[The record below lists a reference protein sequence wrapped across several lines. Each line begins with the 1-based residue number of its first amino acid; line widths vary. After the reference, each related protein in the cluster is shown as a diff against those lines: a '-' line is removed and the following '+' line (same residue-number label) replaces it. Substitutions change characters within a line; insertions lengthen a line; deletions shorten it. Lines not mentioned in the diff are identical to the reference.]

1 MSPAFDSINHQILL
15 DKLQDIGASVSVLE
29 WFRSYLTLRYQA
41 VRINTTPSDKLP
53 DISGVPQGS
62 ILGPLL
68 FSIYVNDLPSI
79 PENCLPQCYVDD
91 TKLLMSF
98 QRQDKEEVMTRMNK
112 DMLRIR
118 YWCFSNKLL
127 LHPEKTKLVV
137 FGRRQMKAKVNDFRL
152 SLLEKELEPVTVA
165 RDLGVMLDANLHR

>member
-1 MSPAFDSINHQILL
+1 MSTAFDSINHQILL
-15 DKLQDIGASVSVLE
+15 DKLQDIGASVSILE

-53 DISGVPQGS
+53 NISGVPQGS

-68 FSIYVNDLPSI
+68 FSIYVIDLPSI

-91 TKLLMSF
+91 TKLH
-98 QRQDKEEVMTRMNK
+98 
-112 DMLRIR
+112 
-118 YWCFSNKLL
+118 L

>member
-1 MSPAFDSINHQILL
+1 MSTAFDSINHQILL
-15 DKLQDIGASVSVLE
+15 DKLQDIGASVSVVE

-98 QRQDKEEVMTRMNK
+98 QRRDKEVVMTRMN
-112 DMLRIR
+112 
-118 YWCFSNKLL
+118 
-127 LHPEKTKLVV
+127 
-137 FGRRQMKAKVNDFRL
+137 
-152 SLLEKELEPVTVA
+152 
-165 RDLGVMLDANLHR
+165 